1 MKEFL
6 LQERLKE
13 HQNLLDEKT
22 RQLNEVE
29 VLRNRLICEIIELR
43 GKVNLLKQL
52 ISQEERG
59 KSESGPKDSREIRL
73 QEGKSKS

>member
-6 LQERLKE
+6 LQEKLKE

-22 RQLNEVE
+22 RQLNEIE
-29 VLRNRLICEIIELR
+29 ALRNRLISEIIELR

-52 ISQEERG
+52 ISQEERE
-59 KSESGPKDSREIRL
+59 KSEGGSKGSREIRL
-73 QEGKSKS
+73 QEKKSKS